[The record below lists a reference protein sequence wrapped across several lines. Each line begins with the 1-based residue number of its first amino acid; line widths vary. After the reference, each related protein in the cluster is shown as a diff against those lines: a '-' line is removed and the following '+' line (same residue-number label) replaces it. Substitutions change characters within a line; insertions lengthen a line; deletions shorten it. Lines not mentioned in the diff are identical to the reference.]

1 MRGLG
6 RVRSADLDPKKQK
19 RSIKVDTSLIT
30 GPIALIVIQIV
41 PDPSN
46 VNVLKIERKN
56 NMKEAGIEID
66 IVQGLT
72 VTPDLMLHTILPM
85 TQFRHKF
92 QCR

>member
-1 MRGLG
+1 M
-6 RVRSADLDPKKQK
+6 
-19 RSIKVDTSLIT
+19 DTSLII
-30 GPIALIVIQIV
+30 GPIALVVTQIV

-72 VTPDLMLHTILPM
+72 VTPDPTLHTILQM
-85 TQFRHKF
+85 IQFRHKF
-92 QCR
+92 QCQ

>member
-1 MRGLG
+1 M
-6 RVRSADLDPKKQK
+6 
-19 RSIKVDTSLIT
+19 DTSLII
-30 GPIALIVIQIV
+30 GPIALVVIQIV

-72 VTPDLMLHTILPM
+72 VTPDLMLHTISPM

-92 QCR
+92 QCQ